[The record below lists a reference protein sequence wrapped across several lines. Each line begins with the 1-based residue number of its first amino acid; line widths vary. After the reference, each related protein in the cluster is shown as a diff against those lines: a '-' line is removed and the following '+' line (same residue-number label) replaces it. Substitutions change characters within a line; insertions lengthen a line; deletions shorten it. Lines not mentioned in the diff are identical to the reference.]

1 MISDEK
7 CKNDRDREIVRML
20 NENKSTMDIAKKL
33 YVDRKTVNNAITK
46 MRAEGIEIPSRYKQ
60 RGKYTRSPRITNV
73 TEVVEEIIKPKK
85 DNSKFVVIKGEG
97 KELLLSILKDF

>member
-33 YVDRKTVNNAITK
+33 YVDRKTVNNAITR
-46 MRAEGIEIPSRYKQ
+46 MRAEGVEIPYRYKH
-60 RGKYTRSPRITNV
+60 RSPRITNV
-73 TEVVEEIIKPKK
+73 TDAIEEIAKPKK